1 MKEIRVRF
9 GGGLGNQL
17 YQYAFLLYLKH
28 LKIDVIPDFSEFT
41 YYAFHHGLELNKVI
55 YMGYGLEINHVEK
68 SRKRWYKIFN
78 EKLGFWLRFRYLQFV
93 NKYFDHVV
101 LEDPNKFY
109 ELKDIPKQNRLIL
122 KGHWQK
128 LGYVEAVREKLTH
141 YVNLE
146 LLTDDRDK
154 MIVNQIRNSDS
165 VSIHVRR
172 GDYLKENQY
181 QVIKNFGFYEKA
193 IAEIKKYSPD
203 VTFYVFSDDIAW
215 VKSQMKEKNVV
226 YIDWNTG
233 ANSFKDMLLMSLCK
247 HNIIANSTFSWWG
260 AYLNT
265 HPDKKVVCPNYW
277 MVGEKTGD
285 RVPQDWIQLEV

>member
-1 MKEIRVRF
+1 MKLMPRRDYF
-9 GGGLGNQL
+9 
-17 YQYAFLLYLKH
+17 
-28 LKIDVIPDFSEFT
+28 
-41 YYAFHHGLELNKVI
+41 HGLELDKVI
-55 YMGYGLEINHVEK
+55 CMGYGLEINQVEK

-78 EKLGFWLRFRYLQFV
+78 DKLGFWLRFRYLQFV
-93 NKYFDHVV
+93 NKHFDHVV
-101 LEDPNKFY
+101 QENPNKFY

-141 YVNLE
+141 CVNLE
-146 LLTDDRDK
+146 LLADDRDK
-154 MIVNQIRNSDS
+154 MIVNQIRNTDS

-181 QVIKNFGFYEKA
+181 QVIKDFGFYEKA
-193 IAEIKKYSPD
+193 IAEIKKYSSEA
-203 VTFYVFSDDIAW
+203 TFYVFSDDIAW

-265 HPDKKVVCPNYW
+265 HPDKKVICPNYW